1 MLKGKKFI
9 LGITGSIAAYKAA
22 YLTRL
27 LKKQGAEVKIIL
39 TPYGKEF
46 ITPVTLAT
54 LSGNTVLMDFFSHDD
69 GAWNSHVELGIWAD
83 AMLIAPATA
92 NTMAKM
98 AHGIA
103 DNLLLTTYLSA
114 RCPVIIAPA
123 MDLDMFQHPATLA
136 NMEQLKSYG
145 NHIIEPTTGE
155 LASGLEGKGRMEE
168 PDKIVE
174 WLEGFFKKKSRFE
187 GRKVLITAG
196 PTFEQIDPVRFIG
209 NYSSGKM
216 GLALTEAFLA
226 EGAEVHLV
234 LGPVDEALVERV
246 KGGKGERGKGLHIV
260 PVKSAMEMYEAA
272 SQLFPESDIS
282 IFTAAVADFRP
293 DHPEDQKI
301 KDRDEGFALNL
312 IPNPDIAFELGK
324 LKKSGQ
330 LTIGFALE
338 TDTGLESALL
348 KKYKKN
354 FDLIVLNSLQDPG
367 AGFGGD
373 TNRITLIGQDNKPQV
388 FELKTKAEV
397 ASDILDAVFG
407 LLNTSESI

>member
-54 LSGNTVLMDFFSHDD
+54 LSNNTVLMDFFNHDD
-69 GAWNSHVELGIWAD
+69 GAWNSHVDLGIWAD

-92 NTMAKM
+92 NTMSKM
-98 AHGIA
+98 ANGIA

-114 RCPVIIAPA
+114 RCPVILAPA
-123 MDLDMFQHPATLA
+123 MDLDMFQHPATQV
-136 NMEQLKSYG
+136 NMDRLRSYG

-168 PDKIVE
+168 PEKIVE

-187 GRKVLITAG
+187 GKKVLITAG
-196 PTFEQIDPVRFIG
+196 PTFEKIDPVRYIG

-216 GLALTEAFLA
+216 GLALTEAFLD
-226 EGAEVHLV
+226 EGAHVSLV
-234 LGPVDEALVERV
+234 LGPISKLDKRIAEHPNLNVSL
-246 KGGKGERGKGLHIV
+246 
-260 PVKSAMEMYEAA
+260 VKSAEEMFTAA
-272 SQLFPESDIS
+272 KKKFADSDIS
-282 IFTAAVADFRP
+282 IFSAAVADFRP
-293 DHPEDQKI
+293 NNPKEEKI
-301 KDRDEGFALNL
+301 KEKHSEITLSL
-312 IPNPDIAFELGK
+312 VPNPDIAFELGK
-324 LKKSGQ
+324 EKKQGQ
-330 LTIGFALE
+330 ISIGFALE
-338 TDTGLESALL
+338 TDDGIQAAIE
-348 KKYKKN
+348 KRKKKN
-354 FDLIVLNSLQDPG
+354 FDFIVLNTLQDHG

-373 TNRITLIGQDNKPQV
+373 TNRISIIGEDNKPKI
-388 FELKTKAEV
+388 FKLKTKAEV
-397 ASDILDAVFG
+397 AQDILNEIKHDSA
-407 LLNTSESI
+407 E